1 MEENGNNGSK
11 ANTGTILEARGL
23 TKFYGSHP
31 GIQDLNLQVAP
42 GEIFGLLGP
51 NGAGK
56 TTTIRLLMG
65 FLRSTSGESRILGKD
80 CWSESLYVHREV
92 GYVPGDV
99 RLFPRMT
106 GQQTLDFFNRLRPER
121 PPIMLPELQDKL
133 QLDLTK
139 RVKEYSQGMRQ
150 KLAIMLAF
158 MHRPRLLILDE
169 PTLGLDPLMQQAF
182 YELLAASRDG
192 GTTIFVSSHIL
203 SEMERVCD
211 RVAIVRSGHLAAVER
226 MQDLLGRK
234 VRRARFILAPGELSP
249 ETLGGYPVQRDEET
263 GSFVVEIRGPIQS
276 FLADLAR
283 LPVKEL
289 EIGHASLEEIFMDYY
304 RATPPGTAPAGPAA
318 APPPKP
324 PAPGGEAT

>member
-1 MEENGNNGSK
+1 MGENDTNGNNGRRAS
-11 ANTGTILEARGL
+11 ANGGAIIQAAGL
-23 TKFYGSHP
+23 TKFYGSHA
-31 GIQDLNLQVAP
+31 GIQDLNLEVAS

-65 FLRSTSGESRILGKD
+65 FLRATSGDAHILGKD

-121 PPIMLPELQDKL
+121 PPIMLPELQEKL
-133 QLDLTK
+133 TLDLTK

-150 KLAIMLAF
+150 KLAVMIAF

-182 YELLAASRDG
+182 YELVASSRDTG
-192 GTTIFVSSHIL
+192 ATVFISSHIL

-226 MQDLLGRK
+226 MEDLLRRK
-234 VRRARFILAPGELSP
+234 VRRARFVLAASETSP
-249 ETLGGYPVQRDEET
+249 ETLGGYPVSYDAES
-263 GSFVVEIRGPIQS
+263 GSYLAEIRGPVQP
-276 FLADLAR
+276 FLAELAL
-283 LPVKEL
+283 LPVKDL
-289 EIGHASLEEIFMDYY
+289 EMGHASLEEIFLDYY
-304 RATPPGTAPAGPAA
+304 RPQAPGTPTPSAGGAV
-318 APPPKP
+318 
-324 PAPGGEAT
+324 E